1 MSEGL
6 GNIKDP
12 FCVVLVMIPYDIRVC
27 LSWIT
32 ETFPIF
38 RSPLQSLEGRAVI
51 SYFFLQ
57 TPHLTWQM
65 EEAAMGGMAAGHPG
79 G

>member
-38 RSPLQSLEGRAVI
+38 RSPLQSLERRAVI
-51 SYFFLQ
+51 SYFFL
-57 TPHLTWQM
+57 
-65 EEAAMGGMAAGHPG
+65 
-79 G
+79 